1 MACNCNE
8 QGNTYHISM
17 GCCTPIV
24 ANPNAYYTKSEID
37 EKLEDIVESGCCI
50 TPEEVDDKISAATSG
65 YATEQW
71 VLDKHYITGVDL
83 SDYVTDAELSSY
95 TYNKQEIDDMLD
107 DMATMTWVLNKNY
120 VTNSELI
127 QYITNLQNQITSLQN
142 AISGCCGGG
151 GSAETIYRWVTMTG
165 NNDYLCSGTTKHT
178 KEKKQQSS
186 DNGVTWSD
194 VVPSE
199 TRMGN
204 TVLEVNSTDC
214 GYERCSLL
222 SAYTSNGDVIIP
234 DRYWQNE
241 GRLTWYSTQ
250 QGNMATN
257 STAITSVTI
266 ADCITSIGDSAG
278 HYVFGAQGG
287 SPQNNDNLASIIIP
301 SGVTRL
307 YTHCIYLC
315 PSLTSVTCLATTP
328 PTMETNV
335 FGGTPIAN
343 GTGVIYVPAESV
355 NAYKTANRW
364 SNFADR
370 IQAIQ

>member
-17 GCCTPIV
+17 GCCVPAL

-37 EKLEDIVESGCCI
+37 EKLEDIEISGCCI
-50 TPEEVDDKISAATSG
+50 DSGEVQTMIDASISS
-65 YATEQW
+65 
-71 VLDKHYITGVDL
+71 ITVDL
-83 SDYVTDAELSSY
+83 SNY
-95 TYNKQEIDDMLD
+95 YNKQEIDDMLD

-165 NNDYLCSGTTKHT
+165 NNDYLCSGTTKYT

-199 TRMGN
+199 TRMGS

-234 DRYWQNE
+234 DRYWENE
-241 GRLTWYSTQ
+241 GRLTYFSTQ

-278 HYVFGAQGG
+278 HYVFGANGG
-287 SPQNNDNLASIIIP
+287 SVQNNDNLASIIIP

-343 GTGVIYVPAESV
+343 GNGVIYVPAESV

-364 SNFADR
+364 SNYADR